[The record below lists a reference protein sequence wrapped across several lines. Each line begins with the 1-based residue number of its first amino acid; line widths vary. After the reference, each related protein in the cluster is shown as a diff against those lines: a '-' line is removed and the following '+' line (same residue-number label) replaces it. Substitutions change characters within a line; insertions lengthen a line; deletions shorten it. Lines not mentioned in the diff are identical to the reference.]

1 MQKEITA
8 SLTTRPELLPHGQ
21 PCAKYCE
28 DTKERRVPAYQSLKS
43 GKETSQQQTINHN
56 PESQLYLSRG
66 NVTQKC
72 YRKEKWE
79 VISLLPTR
87 E

>member
-28 DTKERRVPAYQSLKS
+28 DTKERRVPAYNRASSLGRRRANRKQLT
-43 GKETSQQQTINHN
+43 TSQ
-56 PESQLYLSRG
+56 
-66 NVTQKC
+66 
-72 YRKEKWE
+72 E
-79 VISLLPTR
+79 VCSTCPG
-87 E
+87 EM